1 MLMKLIKMMA
11 IAAAAFVTFSSVK
24 AQDINDDYIRVYA
37 GFNGFD
43 IIDAD
48 MAAMNGFMIGGE
60 YNLNVTN
67 HQMPLFLSAGLEYSY
82 NADTNNN
89 LGIKTE
95 KSFHALNIP
104 VNVSYKFGNEKF
116 QVSPFVGQSFRT
128 GLSFK
133 YKVDGKEHSAY
144 DADDANR
151 FQLMLN
157 AGVGLFFKKFSLTY
171 RYMLSEIKISSA
183 KGADNDYSNSL
194 AIGYSF

>member
-1 MLMKLIKMMA
+1 MDSK
-11 IAAAAFVTFSSVK
+11 F
-24 AQDINDDYIRVYA
+24 
-37 GFNGFD
+37 
-43 IIDAD
+43 
-48 MAAMNGFMIGGE
+48 
-60 YNLNVTN
+60 
-67 HQMPLFLSAGLEYSY
+67 SAGLEYSY

-183 KGADNDYSNSL
+183 KGSDNDYSNSL